1 MYITQNKPLPLTY
14 LQQKT
19 DYLNNNQRISLERFL
34 TVDVSFTNRAHRS
47 WRNQQH
53 VISSCVQHSPYYL
66 LPPPSQGQWH
76 VTPLLVPEPPLI
88 EISATRCYKHLFNSC
103 SPWLFLSGGQRTA
116 KVSESFQWKPLQVAQ
131 NTAWHADGWGITP
144 SWLLQGHLKQNLLPL
159 TFLKIEE
166 GFLEDIPWNTVQQG
180 LLYSIVFVF
189 VFNYTILWHR
199 NLIQTPLTFLGLL
212 PKTVVQVFV
221 DSD

>member
-66 LPPPSQGQWH
+66 LQPPSQGQWH
-76 VTPLLVPEPPLI
+76 VTPQPPA
-88 EISATRCYKHLFNSC
+88 ATSTCLT
-103 SPWLFLSGGQRTA
+103 LA
-116 KVSESFQWKPLQVAQ
+116 
-131 NTAWHADGWGITP
+131 
-144 SWLLQGHLKQNLLPL
+144 LPDC
-159 TFLKIEE
+159 FC
-166 GFLEDIPWNTVQQG
+166 LEDKG
-180 LLYSIVFVF
+180 LLKSLKAFSE
-189 VFNYTILWHR
+189 NHCKWHKTQHGM
-199 NLIQTPLTFLGLL
+199 QTGGGSLL
-212 PKTVVQVFV
+212 HDFCRAI
-221 DSD
+221 

>member
-1 MYITQNKPLPLTY
+1 MFLSPTELT
-14 LQQKT
+14 
-19 DYLNNNQRISLERFL
+19 
-34 TVDVSFTNRAHRS
+34 APGG
-47 WRNQQH
+47 
-53 VISSCVQHSPYYL
+53 ISSMWFPRVCNTVPTTCCHL
-66 LPPPSQGQWH
+66 RVKANGMWL
-76 VTPLLVPEPPLI
+76 LLVPEPPLI

-144 SWLLQGHLKQNLLPL
+144 SWLVQGHLKQNLLPL

-189 VFNYTILWHR
+189 
-199 NLIQTPLTFLGLL
+199 
-212 PKTVVQVFV
+212 
-221 DSD
+221 